1 MECYNCK
8 GPHRARDCP
17 KPRAECF
24 NCKQRGHS
32 QRKCPFKRRPN
43 DGSRKVTGDRGENE
57 VVQEDKETR
66 NPYIMSVVLKGRKFK
81 CLVDT
86 GSSCTIIR
94 RGVAEKLKLKKD
106 EDKSVLRDFAGKV
119 TTSAGS

>member
-1 MECYNCK
+1 
-8 GPHRARDCP
+8 
-17 KPRAECF
+17 
-24 NCKQRGHS
+24 
-32 QRKCPFKRRPN
+32 
-43 DGSRKVTGDRGENE
+43 VNE

-66 NPYIMSVVLKGRKFK
+66 NPYIMSVALEGRKFK

-94 RGVAEKLKLKKD
+94 RGVAEKLKLKID